1 MVKFKKNAHI
11 ALSAVV
17 FGSAAYVGYRE
28 AMNDEASDLLL
39 ANVEALTDGEPVSD
53 TGPGDTFKC
62 EHCGVRVKKIV
73 SVRTFILVRQICV
86 AATID
91 VGVSTDFVKRNSV
104 MCKIS

>member
-1 MVKFKKNAHI
+1 MV
-11 ALSAVV
+11 S
-17 FGSAAYVGYRE
+17 
-28 AMNDEASDLLL
+28 LLL
-39 ANVEALTDGEPVSD
+39 TLVPAILSNASTVGLGLK
-53 TGPGDTFKC
+53 F
-62 EHCGVRVKKIV
+62 V